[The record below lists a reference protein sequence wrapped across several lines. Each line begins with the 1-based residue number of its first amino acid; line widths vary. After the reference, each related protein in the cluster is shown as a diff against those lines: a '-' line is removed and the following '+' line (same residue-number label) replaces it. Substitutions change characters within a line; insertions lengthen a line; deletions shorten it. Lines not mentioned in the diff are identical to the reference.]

1 MLVTQLPWIAP
12 QADLT
17 ITLENGLIKDV
28 QKNPS
33 VVRKSVTLD
42 ETLVDE
48 GNVDVTAE
56 SAAAHTS
63 EANGSTANGKSTNGT
78 NGHIKSAEDK
88 RRDEVTQEALKTGP
102 TARLQCEY
110 SP

>member
-1 MLVTQLPWIAP
+1 M
-12 QADLT
+12 
-17 ITLENGLIKDV
+17 ENGSIKDV
-28 QKNPS
+28 QQNLG

-42 ETLVDE
+42 KTLVDE

-63 EANGSTANGKSTNGT
+63 ETNGATANGKSANGDV
-78 NGHIKSAEDK
+78 KSAEDK

-110 SP
+110 YLETSVHRSYQIQMS